1 MLGKLFKYEFSATGR
16 VFLPMYAALLVVSV
30 IARVFYSLDLDSD
43 IATALISMLMV
54 MLFTAVWVVTLVIMI
69 RRFSGNLLGREGYL
83 MHVLPVDPWEHV
95 LAKTVTSGV
104 WLIAGTVVS
113 TAAFLIMLSLPD
125 ILDIGIRELVD
136 GMSDGIDWLRREG
149 LFGQTVLLAAQLVLL
164 AVISSFEFIL
174 SAYAA
179 MCIGQLANTHRVWA
193 SIGAYFGLNMAQS
206 FITSMLGK
214 SGIFDVL
221 VVGPSYGYPVD
232 NLQTMVNANK
242 SLAMFLLLAV
252 AMCVA
257 LFFVSSILLKKK
269 LNLQSPLLFLE
280 RKSKQ
285 KEL

>member
-16 VFLPMYAALLVVSV
+16 VFLPMYAALLVMSV
-30 IARVFYSLDLDSD
+30 IARVFYSLDLNAD
-43 IATALISMLMV
+43 IATALISMLMI

-95 LAKTVTSGV
+95 LAKAVTSGV

-113 TAAFLIMLSLPD
+113 AAAFLILLFGITD
-125 ILDIGIRELVD
+125 LWNDIGMRELLNDVPKA
-136 GMSDGIDWLRREG
+136 IDWLRQER
-149 LFGQTVLLAAQLVLL
+149 LLGQTIILTVQLVLL
-164 AVISSFEFIL
+164 AITSSFEFIL
-174 SAYAA
+174 SVYAA

-206 FITSMLGK
+206 LITSMLGE
-214 SGIFDVL
+214 SGIFNVL

-232 NLQTMVNANK
+232 NLRTMANANK
-242 SLAMFLLLAV
+242 SLALFLLLSLAL
-252 AMCVA
+252 CVA

-269 LNLQSPLLFLE
+269 LNLQ
-280 RKSKQ
+280 
-285 KEL
+285 